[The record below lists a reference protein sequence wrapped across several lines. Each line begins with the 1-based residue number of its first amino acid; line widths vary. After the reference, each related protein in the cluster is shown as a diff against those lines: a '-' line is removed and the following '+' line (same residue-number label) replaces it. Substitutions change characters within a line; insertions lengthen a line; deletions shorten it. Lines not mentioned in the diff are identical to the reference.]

1 MRESTRLPREL
12 DRVLVRVGA
21 GHGKKYTTILETSL
35 LEQGFGEF
43 GTGLGPQAE
52 VTKHKRSACSRI
64 ALTTLGC

>member
-43 GTGLGPQAE
+43 GTGLGPPSGGNK
-52 VTKHKRSACSRI
+52 T
-64 ALTTLGC
+64 